1 MIEWVYSLLTI
12 ASNAVA
18 QHSFEAMVALFFIA
32 ALTEIGVP
40 FPFIIDGALFITS
53 FENGLISFQVLFVIL
68 ALTLGR
74 IAGSTIIFWL
84 SRLVGDSLISWLGKR
99 FPKLKIVEKMSRLNV
114 RLRRR
119 APYVVAV
126 ARLTPGLLIVSSVAA
141 GYCGIRYYQ
150 LVLGI
155 ILASVVADGALVIV
169 GFATKFGFKILGFTP
184 SAWEV
189 VLVLVVILLLAWFVS
204 WLWQRYRNP
213 KTTSLIEP
221 ENQRKDQ

>member
-1 MIEWVYSLLTI
+1 MIEWFYSLLTI

-18 QHSFEAMVALFFIA
+18 QHSFEAMAALFIIA
-32 ALTEIGVP
+32 ALTEVGVP

-53 FENGLISFQVLFVIL
+53 FENGLISLQVLYVIL

-74 IAGSTIIFWL
+74 IAGCTVIFWL
-84 SRLVGDSLISWLGKR
+84 SRFVGDALIVWLGKR
-99 FPKLKIVEKMSRLNV
+99 FPKLKIVEKMTRLNT

-119 APYVVAV
+119 APFAVAV

-169 GFATKFGFKILGFTP
+169 GFATKYGFNILGFTP

-189 VLVLVVILLLAWFVS
+189 VLVLVIILVLVWLVS
-204 WLWQRYRNP
+204 WLWQRYRNSK
-213 KTTSLIEP
+213 KTSIVEP
-221 ENQRKDQ
+221 ENQRKE